1 MRPAVAPLTPALWP
15 AFKDLFAPNGAV
27 GGCWCMYWRIGAAYR
42 TRGGAANRADFRARV
57 EAGPPPG
64 LLALDDGRAL
74 GWVQVTP
81 RAELPRLDR
90 ARNLRRVDD
99 APVWSLSCL
108 YIRRG
113 HRRQGV
119 ATALIHGAVAH
130 ARAQGAVAL
139 EAYPLDAGATPGSSF
154 TGYASTFVRAGFVE
168 VARHVP
174 ARPILRHALA

>member
-1 MRPAVAPLTPALWP
+1 MSLAVAPLTPALWP
-15 AFKDLFAPNGAV
+15 RFEDLFSPNGAV

-42 TRGGAANRADFRARV
+42 ARGGAANRADFRARV
-57 EAGPPPG
+57 EEGPPPG
-64 LLALDDGRAL
+64 LLALDGDRAL

-113 HRRQGV
+113 HRKRGV
-119 ATALIHGAVAH
+119 ATALIHAAIAH

-139 EAYPLDAGATPGSSF
+139 EAYPVDASATPSSSF
-154 TGYASTFVRAGFVE
+154 TGYATTFARAGFVE
-168 VARHVP
+168 VARHAP
-174 ARPILRHALA
+174 TRPIMRHALS